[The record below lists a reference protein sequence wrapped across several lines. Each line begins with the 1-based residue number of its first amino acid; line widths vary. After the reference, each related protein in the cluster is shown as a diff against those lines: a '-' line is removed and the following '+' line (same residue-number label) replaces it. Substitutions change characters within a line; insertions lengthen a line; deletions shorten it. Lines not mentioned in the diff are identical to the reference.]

1 MVRWIGTSRGA
12 DARIGDSNPAYLK
25 GERAMSIRLSRLAT
39 GMLVVAAIVLMSG
52 RSWAIRH
59 GLGPSKDEWKLKYD
73 VAVYD
78 ADSDKLTVV
87 FTLADEGRL
96 KPFHSIDLVAF
107 SKQTDNQGGR
117 SYDVMVPI
125 ELKTTED
132 GKRTGQVQ
140 IRKEFVDRA
149 KIRIIT
155 LMVDGKRQPSGGVF
169 YDIPIEKYLNKAP
182 AAASPAAASPQA
194 PPPIAAP
201 SPSKVTK

>member
-1 MVRWIGTSRGA
+1 MVRWMGTSRGA
-12 DARIGDSNPAYLK
+12 DARIGYSAPAFLK

-52 RSWAIRH
+52 RSWAIYN

-73 VAVYD
+73 VAVND

-96 KPFHSIDLVAF
+96 KPFYSIDLVAF
-107 SKQTDNQGGR
+107 SKQTDSQGGR
-117 SYDVMVPI
+117 AYDVKAPI
-125 ELKTTED
+125 ELKPTED

-155 LMVDGKRQPSGGVF
+155 LTVDGQRQPSGERTMTF
-169 YDIPIEKYLNKAP
+169 RFK
-182 AAASPAAASPQA
+182 S
-194 PPPIAAP
+194 
-201 SPSKVTK
+201 T